1 MTSQLQAFEAAVE
14 RERVNVQKGSKLI
27 KTAEVKLGRTWL
39 EAPKDG
45 LVVYATLSGE
55 KAGEKVQL
63 GMIPYQGQPILYL
76 PDLSTIVA
84 DTEINE
90 IDIGKV
96 QIGSLVEVLL
106 EAYPGTVFH
115 GRVL

>member
-1 MTSQLQAFEAAVE
+1 MHSQLQAFEATVE
-14 RERVNVQKGSKLI
+14 REKANVQKAEKAI
-27 KTAEVKLGRTWL
+27 KTAEARLGRTWL

-84 DTEINE
+84 DTE
-90 IDIGKV
+90 G
-96 QIGSLVEVLL
+96 Q
-106 EAYPGTVFH
+106 
-115 GRVL
+115 